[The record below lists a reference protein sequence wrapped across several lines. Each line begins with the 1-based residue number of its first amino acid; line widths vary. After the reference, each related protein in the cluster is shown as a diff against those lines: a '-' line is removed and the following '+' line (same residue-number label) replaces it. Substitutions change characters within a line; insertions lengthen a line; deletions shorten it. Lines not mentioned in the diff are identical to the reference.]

1 LRYFERKYLRSPINS
16 GLIEIEEEKQTLLR
30 RPPQVKSS
38 KAQIH
43 AKYHKIPAIRFEDQR
58 LTSFSGLLIFQ
69 TLFSRLNLKQRLK
82 KCFSHAKVSPI
93 FGHHLVVLLMI
104 VHLLL
109 GFRRLREVD
118 YYRDDPI
125 VLRLLGLR
133 RLPDVS
139 TISRALSQIEYED
152 VEKQRE
158 LSRCLVIEG
167 LIRER
172 LPRLTFDFDGSVI
185 TTKGHAEGTAVG
197 FNKVKKGGRSY
208 YPLFCTVAQTGQ
220 FFDVLHRPGNV
231 HDSNGA
237 DEFMMR
243 CFEELLHKL
252 KGTTFESRMDSAFFS
267 KKVLTVFDD
276 NHVKFT
282 ASVPFERFTELK
294 GIIEQRKRWRRI
306 DKEWSY
312 FETNWKPKSWDTT
325 CRFIFTRRRTR
336 KQRKGP
342 IQLGLFE
349 PRDFNFDYKVIVTNK
364 SESAKA
370 VILFHNGR
378 GSQEA
383 IFGDAK
389 GDCGLNVIPT
399 RRLIGNQVYTL
410 CSMMAHNMSRELQ
423 MISAPAASRAQPK
436 RPTAWKFKTLDTLR
450 HRIIQRAGRLTLPQ
464 GELTLTLS
472 ANRAVRKDLLHFLD
486 TVQKA
491 A

>member
-1 LRYFERKYLRSPINS
+1 MNYGLRRIDEVILTKS
-16 GLIEIEEEKQTLLR
+16 R

-38 KAQIH
+38 KAQIQ
-43 AKYHKIPAIRFEDQR
+43 AKYHKIPTIRFEDQK

-69 TLFSRLNLKQRLK
+69 GLFKRLDLKQRLK
-82 KCFSHAKVSPI
+82 KCYIHAKASPI
-93 FGHHLVVLLMI
+93 FGHHIIVLLLI

-133 RLPDVS
+133 KLPDVS
-139 TISRALSQIEYED
+139 TISRALSQMEYED
-152 VEKQRE
+152 VDKHRE

-172 LPRLTFDFDGSVI
+172 LPRLTFDFDGSVLS
-185 TTKGHAEGTAVG
+185 TKGRAEGTAVG
-197 FNKVKKGGRSY
+197 FNKAKKGARSY

-243 CFEELLHKL
+243 CFEELRHKL
-252 KGTTFESRMDSAFFS
+252 SGTTFESRMDSAFFS
-267 KKVLTVFDD
+267 QKVLPIFDA
-276 NHVKFT
+276 NHVMFT
-282 ASVPFERFTELK
+282 ASVPFERLTELK

-325 CRFIFTRRRTR
+325 YRFIFTRRKTK

-342 IQLGLFE
+342 IQLDLFE
-349 PRDFNFDYKVIVTNK
+349 PRDFNYDYKVIVTNK

-370 VILFHNGR
+370 VVLFHNGR

-410 CSMMAHNMSRELQ
+410 CSMMAHNLSRELQ
-423 MISAPAASRAQPK
+423 MISAPAAHRARPK
-436 RPTAWKFKTLDTLR
+436 RPAAWKFKTLDTLR
-450 HRIIQRAGRLTLPQ
+450 HRIIQRAGRLTRPQ
-464 GELTLTLS
+464 GELTLTMS
-472 ANRAVRKDLLHFLD
+472 ANRAVRKNLLHFLD
-486 TVQKA
+486 AVQNA
-491 A
+491 V